1 MRRLAAL
8 LAVTLAAPA
17 AAWADGIVLNSS
29 NETRKVECTK
39 DMSEIVVNGAGNTIT
54 ATGTCAKIVV
64 NSSKTKVT
72 AVAAEKIAINGTDN
86 EVTVDATDKIAVTGT
101 GNKVTWKKGLKSD
114 KPKVMNM
121 GSNNSVKQ
129 AP

>member
-39 DMSEIVVNGAGNTIT
+39 DMSEVVVNGSGNTIT
-54 ATGTCAKIVV
+54 ATGACAKVVV
-64 NSSKTKVT
+64 NSSKNKIT
-72 AVAAEKIAINGTDN
+72 AAAVEKIAVNGADN
-86 EVTVDATDKIAVTGT
+86 EVAVDATDKIAVTGT
-101 GNKVTWKKGLKSD
+101 GNKITWKKGLKSD
-114 KPKVMNM
+114 KPKVVNM
-121 GSNNSVKQ
+121 GANNSVKQ